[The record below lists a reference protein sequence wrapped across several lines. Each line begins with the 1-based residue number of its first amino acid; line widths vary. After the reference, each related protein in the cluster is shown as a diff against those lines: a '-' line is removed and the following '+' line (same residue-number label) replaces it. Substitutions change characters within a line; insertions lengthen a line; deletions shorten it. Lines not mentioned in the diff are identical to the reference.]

1 MIVNMYVDHLMATSP
16 TSANEVWT
24 ATQQHPKLFSDAA
37 ARIGLTPAE
46 YKEFR
51 NSLLSGKAVF
61 VTLPRRVDAM
71 SGARHGSVYAVKN
84 AVMTKP
90 QLGWRVDL
98 ADGNAVYVPQ
108 ICANISFIKGGAQIA
123 QVKHVPAKTIARHVV
138 APAKFVPTASY
149 VPKETPVSFDQ
160 PPDVP
165 PAPEAPA
172 TVAQAV
178 PAGGHSFPLFA
189 VFPVVG
195 GIVAAF
201 VHPSSTPNTPSC
213 AAGSN
218 TVGVCTKK

>member
-37 ARIGLTPAE
+37 ARVGLTPKE
-46 YKEFR
+46 YREFR
-51 NSLLSGKAVF
+51 QSLLSGKAVF

-71 SGARHGSVYAVKN
+71 SGSRHGSVYAVKN
-84 AVMTKP
+84 AYMTTP
-90 QLGWRVDL
+90 QKGWRVDL

-108 ICANISFIKGGAQIA
+108 ICANISFLKNGAQVAHVNTIKPKHFKKKYVA
-123 QVKHVPAKTIARHVV
+123 AVKQTP
-138 APAKFVPTASY
+138 KFVPTS
-149 VPKETPVSFDQ
+149 VQV
-160 PPDVP
+160 PPDVTP
-165 PAPEAPA
+165 VDMVPEAPA

-189 VFPVVG
+189 IFPAIG

-201 VHPSSTPNTPSC
+201 HPGGGTPVPSC
-213 AAGSN
+213 SQGSN
-218 TVGVCTKK
+218 ASGACNGKP

>member
-16 TSANEVWT
+16 TSANDVWT

-37 ARIGLTPAE
+37 ARVGLTPKE

-51 NSLLSGKAVF
+51 QSLLSGKAVF

-84 AVMTKP
+84 AYMTTP
-90 QLGWRVDL
+90 QKGWRVDL

-108 ICANISFIKGGAQIA
+108 ICANISFLKNGAQVA
-123 QVKHVPAKTIARHVV
+123 QVKHISGKKLRPKRV
-138 APAKFVPTASY
+138 ASAKFVPTSAH
-149 VPKETPVSFDQ
+149 VPKDNPVEFVE
-160 PPDVP
+160 PEVP
-165 PAPEAPA
+165 AAPEAPA

-189 VFPVVG
+189 IFPAIG
-195 GIVAAF
+195 GIIAAI
-201 VHPSSTPNTPSC
+201 HPGSTPPVASC
-213 AAGSN
+213 SAGSN
-218 TVGVCTKK
+218 AAGVCATKK